1 MRRSIKIGF
10 GVAIG
15 YGLGRMVLHVAAK
28 EFLKSLARDDKY
40 MAGLQERNPELYE
53 RLQKYW

>member
-15 YGLGRMVLHVAAK
+15 YGLGRMLMIIGAK
-28 EFLKSLARDDKY
+28 EFLKSIARDDKY
-40 MAGLQERNPELYE
+40 MAGLQERNPELYD
-53 RLQKYW
+53 RLAKYW